1 MRGTRPAS
9 ASSPRRNATQARRPR
24 CVHAR
29 ASTTLHSMS
38 ASTAKTSESSPVGRD
53 VGLVDGEVEV
63 GQHLHGLEQ
72 DASLPGAVDLHHG
85 SAPRIIS
92 HRRREQ
98 EGTRQEAG
106 DTGETARRLAHLH
119 ERGRG
124 ADSIV
129 DKASGGCS
137 AAASRRRGRALL
149 ATSQRAQ
156 LAVAGREA
164 AEEGGGRKK
173 IRQRER
179 RGREMRGER
188 SQRRLRKYRQ
198 GRRRSLFVPG
208 AGSTR
213 DKRLPFV
220 PGGGSTRDKKVT
232 GSFVSVGAITRDKKL
247 FFYPGWCLQP
257 G

>member
-1 MRGTRPAS
+1 LLPPARPKKPKAYLLDVGDD
-9 ASSPRRNATQARRPR
+9 AVVGELAAEAVGDVED
-24 CVHAR
+24 VHEPP
-29 ASTTLHSMS
+29 S
-38 ASTAKTSESSPVGRD
+38 VGRD

-179 RGREMRGER
+179 GEGE
-188 SQRRLRKYRQ
+188 K
-198 GRRRSLFVPG
+198 
-208 AGSTR
+208 
-213 DKRLPFV
+213 
-220 PGGGSTRDKKVT
+220 
-232 GSFVSVGAITRDKKL
+232 
-247 FFYPGWCLQP
+247 
-257 G
+257 

>member
-106 DTGETARRLAHLH
+106 DTGETAWRLAHLH

-156 LAVAGREA
+156 LAVALSRRRRSTSSPSQRKKREGGDQGRE
-164 AEEGGGRKK
+164 ERGGKKK
-173 IRQRER
+173 IRQGINGWCGLSARK
-179 RGREMRGER
+179 GER
-188 SQRRLRKYRQ
+188 
-198 GRRRSLFVPG
+198 
-208 AGSTR
+208 
-213 DKRLPFV
+213 
-220 PGGGSTRDKKVT
+220 
-232 GSFVSVGAITRDKKL
+232 
-247 FFYPGWCLQP
+247 
-257 G
+257 

>member
-1 MRGTRPAS
+1 MED
-9 ASSPRRNATQARRPR
+9 
-24 CVHAR
+24 VHEPP
-29 ASTTLHSMS
+29 S
-38 ASTAKTSESSPVGRD
+38 VGRD

-129 DKASGGCS
+129 DDHP
-137 AAASRRRGRALL
+137 RRVHPDHQLL
-149 ATSQRAQ
+149 V
-156 LAVAGREA
+156 LVEP
-164 AEEGGGRKK
+164 
-173 IRQRER
+173 
-179 RGREMRGER
+179 
-188 SQRRLRKYRQ
+188 LH
-198 GRRRSLFVPG
+198 
-208 AGSTR
+208 
-213 DKRLPFV
+213 LP
-220 PGGGSTRDKKVT
+220 PS
-232 GSFVSVGAITRDKKL
+232 S
-247 FFYPGWCLQP
+247 
-257 G
+257 

>member
-179 RGREMRGER
+179 GEGE
-188 SQRRLRKYRQ
+188 K
-198 GRRRSLFVPG
+198 
-208 AGSTR
+208 
-213 DKRLPFV
+213 
-220 PGGGSTRDKKVT
+220 
-232 GSFVSVGAITRDKKL
+232 
-247 FFYPGWCLQP
+247 
-257 G
+257 